1 MLQAWKGGGW
11 CVVTQSTSLI
21 ANMAEGMDGGYGSLS
36 ISINA
41 DPQCAAGVNSP
52 VKRIAPPRFN
62 CSSFAAAA
70 VRAAVPRTSPY
81 ATHNDVIFQV
91 AGVSLLLHPL
101 PSPLHVFIV
110 PANERNVT
118 TREYLVEPLLFDSFG
133 PWLLSTVV
141 VSRISL
147 LITRCR
153 NFFFPFC
160 KDFFLPPLSAYLK
173 LKVSFFLSENS
184 FEDPSNIIISWRDE
198 KRADSSSILS
208 VSVGSKQVENAQLHV
223 ARQRYVTW
231 PP

>member
-1 MLQAWKGGGW
+1 MEGLLQAWKGGGW

-101 PSPLHVFIV
+101 PSPHTCSSSPPTSETLRH
-110 PANERNVT
+110 ANISLN
-118 TREYLVEPLLFDSFG
+118 LSSLILLALGCSPPLLF
-133 PWLLSTVV
+133 PEYRCWLHGVG
-141 VSRISL
+141 I
-147 LITRCR
+147 
-153 NFFFPFC
+153 
-160 KDFFLPPLSAYLK
+160 
-173 LKVSFFLSENS
+173 SFFL
-184 FEDPSNIIISWRDE
+184 FA
-198 KRADSSSILS
+198 KTFSSLPFLPI
-208 VSVGSKQVENAQLHV
+208 
-223 ARQRYVTW
+223 
-231 PP
+231 

>member
-1 MLQAWKGGGW
+1 MPGWWGRKTGWRGCCRLGGEEGRGW

-101 PSPLHVFIV
+101 PSPHTCSSSPPTSETLRH
-110 PANERNVT
+110 ANISLN
-118 TREYLVEPLLFDSFG
+118 LSSLILLALGCSPPLLF
-133 PWLLSTVV
+133 PEYRCWLHGVG
-141 VSRISL
+141 I
-147 LITRCR
+147 
-153 NFFFPFC
+153 
-160 KDFFLPPLSAYLK
+160 
-173 LKVSFFLSENS
+173 SFFL
-184 FEDPSNIIISWRDE
+184 FA
-198 KRADSSSILS
+198 KTFSSLPFLPI
-208 VSVGSKQVENAQLHV
+208 
-223 ARQRYVTW
+223 
-231 PP
+231 